1 MKGGCRNISPR
12 RGGAVRF
19 LCLACLILIFFAL
32 PPASAWSLPFSIP
45 FLSSSGGGPEIF
57 LELDQILVDQGTP
70 ATYTI
75 SLRNSGKLALTDISV
90 RDNFGQAG
98 FVARLPEG
106 EAVTLSRTTPP
117 LASSTR
123 LEVVATSGGDEICR
137 AEARLQ
143 VGLPGEGISIPSLDF
158 ERSIPGDDRRL
169 RTMSTSPEIELAVG
183 ADPPAVRPGERT
195 TVRMTVTNRGQSPLR
210 GVEIN
215 GPGFA
220 VEAGDLS
227 PGESKTFSRTL
238 TIAEDLSTE
247 VGAAGTTDSGE
258 RASDKRSLVVA
269 AKSSDLSVTVIS
281 ASGSS
286 GQPAT
291 TEYRIENVGDEF
303 LSRVTLKDGDG
314 ATLGILARLGP
325 GESKS
330 LTRTSL
336 RGEDPRGPIEVSAVS
351 SGGRTVTGDMILR
364 PDATSPKT
372 DPSRKTTRSGTSAPA
387 PGVVP
392 NFEDMGFELSFDEI
406 DAGFDLFGAR
416 IEGGDV
422 RSSGP
427 QPRGSGY
434 DPGFDAGFD
443 FADLDLFTGLP
454 APSAVGSGEAVAPPA
469 GREKETG
476 SPKLVVTLQVNR
488 TRVHQGDMV
497 GYRAVAVNRGTASLF
512 DLELRSGDK
521 TATAPRLAPGD
532 GLPLEGA
539 VRADG
544 KLNLTA
550 AAWARG
556 EAGPEVSD
564 EATLDIVAISPDLK
578 FEVYKEPE
586 KISRGQRISIA
597 VRLENV
603 GDDPLSEVR
612 VSDEIGEI
620 GRIPVLRPG
629 EVRVLTRNTTLDES
643 LEDVVRVEAIDSAG
657 FRLQRSMVLTLQ
669 LLAPGLHLAVD
680 PGDVAAYPGE
690 AAEVVWTI
698 RNSGEVDL
706 LDVTFEVEGMSRFR
720 LPAVPAGGSTP
731 VSTVHLADESRQ
743 VMGRAEGRTAGG
755 ETVFATEA
763 LKIRAVSPGIGLSVK
778 PSRVEASQKRPFNL
792 TFVVTNTGDDVLRD
806 VTLSEKSLGTLER
819 IGRLEAGDF
828 KVVTIDFLAEKNTTF
843 RLEAA
848 GTDSRGEIWRDS
860 REVEVKIVSASISFT
875 VRADPAQTAP
885 GGTVEVI
892 STVENR
898 GDTPIFSTFIM
909 SSSLEHLGTIDYISP
924 GSSRTVVKRIEVS
937 SDIEEEITAEGFTR
951 ERASVRDTD
960 VLRVVVK
967 EPQTDPREDH
977 PREDPDPSTPAVSG
991 RGSAGSVPAEEE
1003 EELAGYEGE
1012 ERRGEDPAFRE
1023 DGSYGVAG
1031 LLNRLREI
1039 LEEFRMKKDG
1049 SMASSSIKDAFPEG
1063 SQAGYASA
1071 GVRETGLYATP
1082 AHGALYGTQG
1092 GERGRSP
1099 LSPES
1104 SLPEGA
1110 RYAPSTG
1117 EALAPPAAGKTVPV
1131 ASGYVYSSGGPAWG
1145 KDLGTPGRASSAGGL
1160 ASSYLS
1166 SPGTPPGP
1174 GGYTYSS
1181 SAPAT
1186 SYLSSPSTMPGSG
1199 AGYASTSG
1207 GPFSAPSSP
1216 AGISPAMTGPS
1227 TPAGRESSDPRSALE
1242 ASAKVAEAG
1251 GSLGIPGGQIAAQVS
1266 PGYAGASAPAG
1277 SPAQE
1282 RATLSR
1288 SPTKNVRLT
1297 VGDIGTIEIDRPP
1310 KIIDVGAF
1318 PPDPTAWKPVV
1329 LVVHATDDIGVKSV
1343 DMLWNIPSATVSRM
1357 DLGDVNR
1364 INSQKMK
1371 LEDGDTKEG
1380 YWSYEIPGQAPGTYM
1395 AVFVRVSDGER
1406 WAEDGPYILFW
1417 SSKAPEEGP
1426 REVPSQERGPPVQD
1440 DVSTAPAREEKTT
1453 EMKGDGMLFVE
1464 STTVIGRGDVS
1475 IKNEFRESSARYKE
1489 ELDGSGSIEMQ
1500 SEKTIN
1506 RGNPVINITDSRLL
1520 VFDQGF
1526 LKGSKLMQSPGFHG
1540 GMGASVVERFN
1551 ATTLEKRET
1560 GTISSVNRADN
1571 VLLFNTQQA
1580 FEGIWGTRTE
1590 YSNFNKRIKADQRL
1604 SGTFETQ
1611 RRITFE
1617 D

>member
-1 MKGGCRNISPR
+1 M
-12 RGGAVRF
+12 
-19 LCLACLILIFFAL
+19 
-32 PPASAWSLPFSIP
+32 
-45 FLSSSGGGPEIF
+45 
-57 LELDQILVDQGTP
+57 T
-70 ATYTI
+70 
-75 SLRNSGKLALTDISV
+75 LTDISL

-98 FVARLPEG
+98 FVARLQEG

-117 LASSTR
+117 LATSTR
-123 LEVVATSGGDEICR
+123 LEVVATSGGEEICR

-143 VGLPGEGISIPSLDF
+143 VGLPGEGISIPDLDF
-158 ERSIPGDDRRL
+158 ERSIPIDDRRL
-169 RTMSTSPEIELAVG
+169 RTMSTSAEIELAVG

-195 TVRMTVTNRGQSPLR
+195 TVRMTVTNRGQPPLR

-238 TIAEDLSTE
+238 TIAGDLSAE
-247 VGAAGTTDSGE
+247 VVAAGTTDAGE
-258 RASDKRSLVVA
+258 KASDKRSLMVA

-281 ASGSS
+281 DPGSS

-291 TEYRIENVGDEF
+291 TEYRIANSGEEF

-314 ATLGILARLGP
+314 ATLGILARLGA

-351 SGGRTVTGDMILR
+351 SGGRTVTGDVILR
-364 PDATSPKT
+364 PAATSPET
-372 DPSRKTTRSGTSAPA
+372 DPSRKTTRSGSSSAPS
-387 PGVVP
+387 PGFVP
-392 NFEDMGFELSFDEI
+392 NFEEMAFELSFDEI

-416 IEGGDV
+416 SEGGDV
-422 RSSGP
+422 RSSRPRP
-427 QPRGSGY
+427 QGSGY
-434 DPGFDAGFD
+434 DPLFDAGFD
-443 FADLDLFTGLP
+443 FADLHLFTGLP
-454 APSAVGSGEAVAPPA
+454 TPSAVGSGEAVAPPA
-469 GREKETG
+469 GRERETG

-488 TRVHQGDMV
+488 TRVHQGDTV

-512 DLELRSGDK
+512 DLELRCGDE

-539 VRADG
+539 VIADG
-544 KLNLTA
+544 NLNLTA
-550 AAWARG
+550 AARGRG
-556 EAGPEVSD
+556 EGGPELSD

-578 FEVYKEPE
+578 VEVYKEPE
-586 KISRGQRISIA
+586 KISRGERISIT

-629 EVRVLTRNTTLDES
+629 EVRLLTRNTTLDES

-669 LLAPGLHLAVD
+669 LLAPGLHLTVD
-680 PGDVAAYPGE
+680 PGEVATYPGE

-720 LPAVPAGGSTP
+720 LPAVPAGGSMP
-731 VSTVHLADESRQ
+731 VSTVHLAEESRQ

-763 LKIRAVSPGIGLSVK
+763 LKIRVVSPGIGLSVK
-778 PSRVEASQKRPFNL
+778 PSGVEASQKRPFNL

-806 VTLSEKSLGTLER
+806 VTLLEKSLGTLER

-848 GTDSRGEIWRDS
+848 GTDSRGEVWRDS
-860 REVEVKIVSASISFT
+860 REVGVKIVSASISLT
-875 VRADPAQTAP
+875 VRAEPAQIAP
-885 GGTVEVI
+885 GGTVEVV

-898 GDTPIFSTFIM
+898 GDSPIFSTFIM
-909 SSSLEHLGTIDYISP
+909 TSSLEHLGTIDYISP
-924 GSSRTVVKRIEVS
+924 GSSRTVVKRIEAS

-951 ERASVRDTD
+951 ERTSVRDTD

-967 EPQTDPREDH
+967 EPETYPRKDH
-977 PREDPDPSTPAVSG
+977 PREEPDPSAPAVSG
-991 RGSAGSVPAEEE
+991 RGSAGSVPV
-1003 EELAGYEGE
+1003 EELVEESAGYEGRE
-1012 ERRGEDPAFRE
+1012 VRRDDPALRE
-1023 DGSYGVAG
+1023 DGGYGVAG

-1049 SMASSSIKDAFPEG
+1049 SKAGSSIKDGFPEG

-1071 GVRETGLYATP
+1071 GVRERGLYPTP
-1082 AHGALYGTQG
+1082 AQGPLYAPQG
-1092 GERGRSP
+1092 GERVDPP
-1099 LSPES
+1099 LSPGS
-1104 SLPEGA
+1104 ALPEGA
-1110 RYAPSTG
+1110 RYAPSMG
-1117 EALAPPAAGKTVPV
+1117 ETLASSASGKTVPG
-1131 ASGYVYSSGGPAWG
+1131 ASGYTYSPVESASGKETGA
-1145 KDLGTPGRASSAGGL
+1145 LGHPSSIGGM

-1166 SPGTPPGP
+1166 SPGRSPERPPGS

-1181 SAPAT
+1181 SAPAI
-1186 SYLSSPSTMPGSG
+1186 SYLSSPSAIPGGG
-1199 AGYASTSG
+1199 ASYASASG
-1207 GPFSAPSSP
+1207 DPFSSLSSP
-1216 AGISPAMTGPS
+1216 AGISPAITGPS
-1227 TPAGRESSDPRSALE
+1227 TPVGRESADPRSALE
-1242 ASAKVAEAG
+1242 ASAKVAEPEG
-1251 GSLGIPGGQIAAQVS
+1251 VLGIPGGQISAQVS

-1277 SPAQE
+1277 TPAQE

-1288 SPTKNVRLT
+1288 SPAKNIRLK

-1318 PPDPTAWKPVV
+1318 PPDPTAWTPVMV
-1329 LVVHATDDIGVKSV
+1329 VVHATDDIGVRSV

-1357 DLGDVNR
+1357 DLGDINR

-1371 LEDGDTKEG
+1371 LEDGDAREG

-1417 SSKAPEEGP
+1417 SSKPPEEGP
-1426 REVPSQERGPPVQD
+1426 RKVPSQERGPLVQD
-1440 DVSTAPAREEKTT
+1440 DLPTASARGEKTT
-1453 EMKGDGMLFVE
+1453 EMRGDGMLFVE

-1475 IKNEFRESSARYKE
+1475 IKNEFRESSALYRE
-1489 ELDGSGSIEMQ
+1489 VLDGSGSIEMQ
-1500 SEKTIN
+1500 SDKKIN
-1506 RGNPVINITDSRLL
+1506 RGNPVVNITDSRVL
-1520 VFDQGF
+1520 VFDQGV

-1540 GMGASVVERFN
+1540 GMGASVLERFN

-1590 YSNFNKRIKADQRL
+1590 YSSFNKRIKADQRL

>member
-19 LCLACLILIFFAL
+19 LCLAGLILIFFTL

-45 FLSSSGGGPEIF
+45 FLSSSDGGPEIF

-75 SLRNSGKLALTDISV
+75 YLRNSGKLALTDISV

-98 FVARLPEG
+98 FVARLPVG

-123 LEVVATSGGDEICR
+123 LEVVATSGGGEICR
-137 AEARLQ
+137 AETRLQ

-169 RTMSTSPEIELAVG
+169 KTMSTSPEIELAVG

-195 TVRMTVTNRGQSPLR
+195 TVRMTVTNRGQSTLR
-210 GVEIN
+210 GVEII

-238 TIAEDLSTE
+238 TIADDLSTE
-247 VGAAGTTDSGE
+247 VGAAGITDSGE
-258 RASDKRSLVVA
+258 RASDKRSLMVA

-281 ASGSS
+281 DPGSS
-286 GQPAT
+286 AQPAT
-291 TEYRIENVGDEF
+291 TEYRIANGGEEF

-351 SGGRTVTGDMILR
+351 SGGRTVTGDVILR
-364 PDATSPKT
+364 PEATSPKMA
-372 DPSRKTTRSGTSAPA
+372 PSRKTTRSGSSSAPS
-387 PGVVP
+387 PGLVP
-392 NFEDMGFELSFDEI
+392 NFEEMGFELSFDEI

-416 IEGGDV
+416 SKGGDV
-422 RSSGP
+422 RSP

-434 DPGFDAGFD
+434 DPLFDAGFD

-454 APSAVGSGEAVAPPA
+454 TPSAVGSGEAVAPPA
-469 GREKETG
+469 GMERETA

-488 TRVHQGDMV
+488 TRVHQGDTV

-512 DLELRSGDK
+512 DLELRCGDK

-544 KLNLTA
+544 NLNLTA
-550 AAWARG
+550 AARARG
-556 EAGPEVSD
+556 ETGPELSD
-564 EATLDIVAISPDLK
+564 EAYLDIVAISPDLK
-578 FEVYKEPE
+578 VEAYKEPE

-603 GDDPLSEVR
+603 GDDPLSEVK
-612 VSDEIGEI
+612 VSDDIGEI

-643 LEDVVRVEAIDSAG
+643 LEDVVRVEAVDSAG

-669 LLAPGLHLAVD
+669 LLAPGLNLAVD

-690 AAEVVWTI
+690 AAEVIWTI

-720 LPAVPAGGSTP
+720 LPAVRAGGSTP

-743 VMGRAEGRTAGG
+743 FMGRAEGRTAGG

-763 LKIRAVSPGIGLSVK
+763 LKIRVVSPGIGLSVK

-843 RLEAA
+843 RLETA

-860 REVEVKIVSASISFT
+860 REVEVKIVSASIALT

-885 GGTVEVI
+885 GGAVDVVY
-892 STVENR
+892 TVENR

-909 SSSLEHLGTIDYISP
+909 GPSQEHLGTIDYISP
-924 GSSRTVVKRIEVS
+924 GSTRTVVKRIEAS

-951 ERASVRDTD
+951 ERASVKDTD
-960 VLRVVVK
+960 VLRVVVVK
-967 EPQTDPREDH
+967 EQETDPREDH
-977 PREDPDPSTPAVSG
+977 PREDPDPSIPAVSD
-991 RGSAGSVPAEEE
+991 RGSTGSVPA
-1003 EELAGYEGE
+1003 EELAGYEGGD
-1012 ERRGEDPAFRE
+1012 RRGDDPAFRE
-1023 DGSYGVAG
+1023 DGGYGVAG

-1049 SMASSSIKDAFPEG
+1049 SRAASSIKDSFPEG

-1082 AHGALYGTQG
+1082 AQGPLYGTQG
-1092 GERGRSP
+1092 SERDRSP
-1099 LSPES
+1099 IYPES

-1110 RYAPSTG
+1110 RYAPSTV
-1117 EALAPPAAGKTVPV
+1117 ETLAPSAAGKTVPE
-1131 ASGYVYSSGGPAWG
+1131 ASGYAYSPVGTASG
-1145 KDLGTPGRASSAGGL
+1145 KDPGAPGQESSVGGI

-1166 SPGTPPGP
+1166 SPGTPPGT

-1181 SAPAT
+1181 SSPAT

-1199 AGYASTSG
+1199 AGYASTSS

-1227 TPAGRESSDPRSALE
+1227 TPAGRESADPRSAME

-1251 GSLGIPGGQIAAQVS
+1251 GSLGIAGGQIAAQVS

-1288 SPTKNVRLT
+1288 SPAKNVRLT

-1318 PPDPTAWKPVV
+1318 PPNPTAWTPVV

-1426 REVPSQERGPPVQD
+1426 REIPSQERGPPVQD
-1440 DVSTAPAREEKTT
+1440 DVSTAPAKEGRTT

-1475 IKNEFRESSARYKE
+1475 IKNEFRESSALYRE
-1489 ELDGSGSIEMQ
+1489 ALDGSGSIEMQ
-1500 SEKTIN
+1500 SEKTIK
-1506 RGNPVINITDSRLL
+1506 RGNPVVNITDSRLL

-1551 ATTLEKRET
+1551 ATTLEKSET
-1560 GTISSVNRADN
+1560 GTISSVNSTDN
-1571 VLLFNTQQA
+1571 LLLFNTQQA

-1611 RRITFE
+1611 KRITFE